1 MTMEGPEWLGSFVE
15 WDRRSVCVVCQPCM
29 NKERQATKGDG
40 LSYLSARAEEAEE
53 AEARR

>member
-53 AEARR
+53 AAARR